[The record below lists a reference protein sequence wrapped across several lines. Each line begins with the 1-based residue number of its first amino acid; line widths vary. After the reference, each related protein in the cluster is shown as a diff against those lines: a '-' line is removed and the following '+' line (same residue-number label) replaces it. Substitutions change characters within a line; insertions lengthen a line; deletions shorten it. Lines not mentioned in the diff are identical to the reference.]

1 MKTIYDWQKD
11 WMFSATPEGASAS
24 ANIYGL
30 VETAK
35 ANGLEPFEYLNK
47 VFKKLPMAQTEQDF
61 LELLQLRLKTRCVLW
76 IAYNISL
83 LELFEIKNNI

>member
-1 MKTIYDWQKD
+1 
-11 WMFSATPEGASAS
+11 MFSATPEGASAS
-24 ANIYGL
+24 ANIYSL

-61 LELLQLRLKTRCVLW
+61 LELLPVK
-76 IAYNISL
+76 IES
-83 LELFEIKNNI
+83 